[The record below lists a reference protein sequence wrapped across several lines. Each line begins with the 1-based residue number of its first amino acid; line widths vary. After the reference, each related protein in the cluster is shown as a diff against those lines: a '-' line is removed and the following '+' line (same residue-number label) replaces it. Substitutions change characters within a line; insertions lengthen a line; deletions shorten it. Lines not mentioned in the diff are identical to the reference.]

1 MKWKQISAKNFTH
14 VVPAWGFDVRSAAA
28 LLDGL
33 LDAFALRTLNRRS
46 LKGREREFWIEI
58 DALSENPTVR
68 IAAPDGGEA
77 DGNAGYLIIST
88 TSGMGGRCQV
98 HIPLY
103 AILKGFPDIRGMHS
117 VYLHEMQGEGKVL
130 RYVGI
135 TKQRWQ
141 DRLSQHVS
149 SARTGSRLVFHDA
162 IRRNQDEVKVHRLV
176 LVGCSY
182 EAALKEEEELVD
194 EFTLYPKGLNMIPGG
209 KAGFAYLA
217 SLGFRPIG
225 AKARDAC
232 LEQLVERDVIEGRPN
247 PLCAARWASDQDYI
261 NRVICGHSSRLDLEQ
276 VRGIR
281 MLNSFGKSVAEIA
294 SRLEISNTR
303 QVREVVRGARYA
315 RVK

>member
-1 MKWKQISAKNFTH
+1 MKWKQVNGKNFAH
-14 VVPAWGFDVRSAAA
+14 VVPAWGINVQAAA
-28 LLDGL
+28 VLLDGL
-33 LDAFALRTLNRRS
+33 LDTFAARTLRRK
-46 LKGREREFWIEI
+46 LVKGRDREFWIEI

-68 IAAPDGGEA
+68 IAEPDGGEA
-77 DGNAGYLIIST
+77 DSNAGYLIINT
-88 TSGMGGRCQV
+88 ISGMGGRCQV

-117 VYLHEMQGEGKVL
+117 VYLHEMQGEARVL

-162 IRRNQDEVKVHRLV
+162 IRRNPDAVKVHRLV
-176 LVGCSY
+176 VVGCSY
-182 EAALKEEEELVD
+182 EAALQEEEELVD
-194 EFTLYPKGLNMIPGG
+194 QFTLYPKGLNMIPGG

-217 SLGFRPIG
+217 SLGFRPTG
-225 AKARDAC
+225 AQDRDAC
-232 LEQLVERDVIEGRPN
+232 LERLVERDTIEGKPN

-261 NRVICGHSSRLDLEQ
+261 NRVICGHSSRLDLDQ

-281 MLNSFGKSVAEIA
+281 MLHSFGKSVAEIA
-294 SRLEISNTR
+294 SHLEIDNIR